1 MTQTLFLI
9 AQGVTSISGA
19 IALGALHYYFRSG
32 KKTKSARKKDVSN
45 APPTVES
52 AAPKSVLFRD
62 QSGDAA
68 CALRRALDSVV
79 RERLEET
86 NEMSGARPFEF
97 CVFDD

>member
-32 KKTKSARKKDVSN
+32 KKTKSERKKGVSD
-45 APPTVES
+45 ASEVPGRD
-52 AAPKSVLFRD
+52 APKSVLFRD

-68 CALRRALDSVV
+68 YALRRALDSVV
-79 RERLEET
+79 RERLEESD
-86 NEMSGARPFEF
+86 ESRARPYEF